1 MRGILDYPICFE
13 EDFSNL
19 AQVMREEGL
28 ADRKI
33 CIVTDSNVGP
43 LYEAPV
49 KKALSEVSSDIS
61 VFTFEAGEKNKNL
74 DTVSSLYQALI
85 SNGLDRKSL
94 LVALGGGVVGDL
106 TGFGAATYLRGI
118 DFIQVPTT
126 LLAQVD
132 SSVGGKTGVD
142 FQQYKNMVG
151 AFHQPRL
158 VYMNMSTLSSLPA
171 EQFACGMGE
180 ILKTGLIC
188 DEEFFRFVCREQ
200 KEIKKLDMKR
210 IARMVRRCCEIKAG
224 VVERDPK
231 EQGERALLNLGHT
244 VGHAVEKL
252 KNFTLL
258 HGQCVGA
265 GLVAAAYL
273 SMKRGLLTE
282 EEYQEIRQGCADY
295 DLPVHV
301 DGLIPEEVLL
311 ATKKDKKMEQGHIKF
326 ILMDGIGKSFI
337 DKTVTDEELL
347 ILYSGDNFMIS
358 RVNHHQKMSPGKCLA
373 GDIFLMILLVAAD
386 QVAKWLS
393 YLYLKGQLS
402 ISLIPGVLELHYL
415 YPENRGIAFGM
426 FQGSVLFFA
435 IVSVLFLGV
444 ILYAWIRI
452 PKERFYLPLLTIA
465 TVLAAGALGNF
476 IDRFFRGYVID
487 FIYFSLIDFPVFNLA
502 DIYVV
507 ASGIFLILFVCTKYR
522 DDDFSF
528 LNIKR

>member
-1 MRGILDYPICFE
+1 MTETKLLVKREGDFHYPICFE
-13 EDFSNL
+13 ENFSNL
-19 AQVMREEGL
+19 AQAMRAEGL
-28 ADRKI
+28 VDRKI

-43 LYEAPV
+43 LYESAV
-49 KKALSEVSSDIS
+49 EEVLRKVSSDIS

-74 DTVSSLYQALI
+74 DTVSSLYQTLI
-85 SNGLDRKSL
+85 QNGLDRKSI

-118 DFIQVPTT
+118 DFIQIPTT

-151 AFHQPRL
+151 AFHQPKL
-158 VYMNMSTLSSLPA
+158 VYMNLSTLTTLPA

-188 DEEFFRFVCREQ
+188 DGEFFRFVCREQ
-200 KEIKKLDMKR
+200 ESIKALDMKL
-210 IARMVRRCCEIKAG
+210 IAAMVRRCCEIKAG

-273 SMKRGLLTE
+273 SMKRGLLNE
-282 EEYQEIRQGCADY
+282 QEYQEICRGCADY
-295 DLPVHV
+295 DLPIHV
-301 DGLIPEEVLL
+301 DGLIPQDVLA

-337 DKTVTDEELL
+337 DKTVTDAE
-347 ILYSGDNFMIS
+347 M
-358 RVNHHQKMSPGKCLA
+358 
-373 GDIFLMILLVAAD
+373 
-386 QVAKWLS
+386 LS
-393 YLYLKGQLS
+393 CIQEITL
-402 ISLIPGVLELHYL
+402 
-415 YPENRGIAFGM
+415 
-426 FQGSVLFFA
+426 
-435 IVSVLFLGV
+435 
-444 ILYAWIRI
+444 
-452 PKERFYLPLLTIA
+452 
-465 TVLAAGALGNF
+465 
-476 IDRFFRGYVID
+476 
-487 FIYFSLIDFPVFNLA
+487 
-502 DIYVV
+502 
-507 ASGIFLILFVCTKYR
+507 
-522 DDDFSF
+522 
-528 LNIKR
+528 

>member
-1 MRGILDYPICFE
+1 MTETKLLVKREGDFHYPICFE
-13 EDFSNL
+13 ENFSNL
-19 AQVMREEGL
+19 AQVMKAEGL
-28 ADRKI
+28 VDRKI

-43 LYEAPV
+43 LYESAV
-49 KKALSEVSSDIS
+49 EEVLRKVSSDIS

-74 DTVSSLYQALI
+74 DTVSSLYQTLI
-85 SNGLDRKSL
+85 QNGLDRKSL

-118 DFIQVPTT
+118 DFIQIPTT

-151 AFHQPRL
+151 AFHQPKL
-158 VYMNMSTLSSLPA
+158 VYMNLSTLTTLPA

-188 DEEFFRFVCREQ
+188 DGEFFRFVCREQ
-200 KEIKKLDMKR
+200 ESIKALDMKL
-210 IARMVRRCCEIKAG
+210 IAAMVRRCCEIKAG

-273 SMKRGLLTE
+273 SMKRGLLNE
-282 EEYQEIRQGCADY
+282 QEYQEICRGCADY
-295 DLPVHV
+295 DLPIHV
-301 DGLIPEEVLL
+301 DGLIPQDVLA

-337 DKTVTDEELL
+337 DKTVTDAE
-347 ILYSGDNFMIS
+347 M
-358 RVNHHQKMSPGKCLA
+358 
-373 GDIFLMILLVAAD
+373 
-386 QVAKWLS
+386 LS
-393 YLYLKGQLS
+393 CIQEITL
-402 ISLIPGVLELHYL
+402 
-415 YPENRGIAFGM
+415 
-426 FQGSVLFFA
+426 
-435 IVSVLFLGV
+435 
-444 ILYAWIRI
+444 
-452 PKERFYLPLLTIA
+452 
-465 TVLAAGALGNF
+465 
-476 IDRFFRGYVID
+476 
-487 FIYFSLIDFPVFNLA
+487 
-502 DIYVV
+502 
-507 ASGIFLILFVCTKYR
+507 
-522 DDDFSF
+522 
-528 LNIKR
+528 

>member
-1 MRGILDYPICFE
+1 MTETKLLVKREGDFHYPICFE
-13 EDFSNL
+13 ENFSNL
-19 AQVMREEGL
+19 AQAIREEGL
-28 ADRKI
+28 MDRKI

-43 LYEAPV
+43 LYESAV
-49 KKALSEVSSDIS
+49 EEALRKVSSDIS

-74 DTVSSLYQALI
+74 DTVSSLYQELI
-85 SNGLDRKSL
+85 QNGLDRKSL

-118 DFIQVPTT
+118 DFIQIPTT

-158 VYMNMSTLSSLPA
+158 VYMNLSTLTTLPA

-188 DEEFFRFVCREQ
+188 DGEFFRFVCREQ
-200 KEIKKLDMKR
+200 ESIKALDMKL
-210 IARMVRRCCEIKAG
+210 IAAMVRRCCEIKAG

-273 SMKRGLLTE
+273 SMKRGLLNE
-282 EEYQEIRQGCADY
+282 QEYQEICRGCADY
-295 DLPVHV
+295 DLPIHV
-301 DGLIPEEVLL
+301 DGLIPRDVLA

-326 ILMDGIGKSFI
+326 ILMDGIGKSLI
-337 DKTVTDEELL
+337 DKTVTDAE
-347 ILYSGDNFMIS
+347 M
-358 RVNHHQKMSPGKCLA
+358 
-373 GDIFLMILLVAAD
+373 
-386 QVAKWLS
+386 LS
-393 YLYLKGQLS
+393 CIQEITL
-402 ISLIPGVLELHYL
+402 
-415 YPENRGIAFGM
+415 
-426 FQGSVLFFA
+426 
-435 IVSVLFLGV
+435 
-444 ILYAWIRI
+444 
-452 PKERFYLPLLTIA
+452 
-465 TVLAAGALGNF
+465 
-476 IDRFFRGYVID
+476 
-487 FIYFSLIDFPVFNLA
+487 
-502 DIYVV
+502 
-507 ASGIFLILFVCTKYR
+507 
-522 DDDFSF
+522 
-528 LNIKR
+528 

>member
-1 MRGILDYPICFE
+1 MTETKLLVKREGDFHYPICFE
-13 EDFSNL
+13 ENFSNL
-19 AQVMREEGL
+19 AQAIREEGL
-28 ADRKI
+28 MDRKI

-43 LYEAPV
+43 LYESAV
-49 KKALSEVSSDIS
+49 EEALRKVSSDIS

-74 DTVSSLYQALI
+74 DTVSSLYQELI
-85 SNGLDRKSL
+85 QNGLERKSL

-118 DFIQVPTT
+118 DFIQIPTT

-158 VYMNMSTLSSLPA
+158 VYMNLSTLTTLPA

-188 DEEFFRFVCREQ
+188 DGEFFRFVCREQ
-200 KEIKKLDMKR
+200 ESIKALDMKL
-210 IARMVRRCCEIKAG
+210 IAAMVRRCCEIKAG

-273 SMKRGLLTE
+273 SMKRGLLNE
-282 EEYQEIRQGCADY
+282 QEYQEICRGCADY
-295 DLPVHV
+295 DLPIHV
-301 DGLIPEEVLL
+301 DGLIPQDVLA

-337 DKTVTDEELL
+337 DKTVTDAE
-347 ILYSGDNFMIS
+347 M
-358 RVNHHQKMSPGKCLA
+358 
-373 GDIFLMILLVAAD
+373 
-386 QVAKWLS
+386 LS
-393 YLYLKGQLS
+393 CIQEITL
-402 ISLIPGVLELHYL
+402 
-415 YPENRGIAFGM
+415 
-426 FQGSVLFFA
+426 
-435 IVSVLFLGV
+435 
-444 ILYAWIRI
+444 
-452 PKERFYLPLLTIA
+452 
-465 TVLAAGALGNF
+465 
-476 IDRFFRGYVID
+476 
-487 FIYFSLIDFPVFNLA
+487 
-502 DIYVV
+502 
-507 ASGIFLILFVCTKYR
+507 
-522 DDDFSF
+522 
-528 LNIKR
+528 

>member
-1 MRGILDYPICFE
+1 MTETKLLVKREGDFHYPICFE
-13 EDFSNL
+13 ENFSNL
-19 AQVMREEGL
+19 AQVMKAEGL
-28 ADRKI
+28 VDRKI

-43 LYEAPV
+43 LYESAV
-49 KKALSEVSSDIS
+49 EEVLRKVSSDIS

-85 SNGLDRKSL
+85 QNGLDRKSL

-118 DFIQVPTT
+118 DFIQIPTT

-151 AFHQPRL
+151 AFHQPKL
-158 VYMNMSTLSSLPA
+158 VYMNLSTLTTLPA

-188 DEEFFRFVCREQ
+188 DGEFFRFVCREQ
-200 KEIKKLDMKR
+200 ESIKALDMKL
-210 IARMVRRCCEIKAG
+210 IAAMVRRCCEIKAG

-273 SMKRGLLTE
+273 SMKRGLLNE
-282 EEYQEIRQGCADY
+282 QEYQEICRGCADY
-295 DLPVHV
+295 DLPIHV
-301 DGLIPEEVLL
+301 DGLIPQDVLA

-337 DKTVTDEELL
+337 DKTVTDAE
-347 ILYSGDNFMIS
+347 M
-358 RVNHHQKMSPGKCLA
+358 
-373 GDIFLMILLVAAD
+373 
-386 QVAKWLS
+386 LS
-393 YLYLKGQLS
+393 CIQEITL
-402 ISLIPGVLELHYL
+402 
-415 YPENRGIAFGM
+415 
-426 FQGSVLFFA
+426 
-435 IVSVLFLGV
+435 
-444 ILYAWIRI
+444 
-452 PKERFYLPLLTIA
+452 
-465 TVLAAGALGNF
+465 
-476 IDRFFRGYVID
+476 
-487 FIYFSLIDFPVFNLA
+487 
-502 DIYVV
+502 
-507 ASGIFLILFVCTKYR
+507 
-522 DDDFSF
+522 
-528 LNIKR
+528 

>member
-1 MRGILDYPICFE
+1 MTETKLLVKREGDFHYPICFE
-13 EDFSNL
+13 ENFSNL
-19 AQVMREEGL
+19 AQAMRAEGL
-28 ADRKI
+28 VDRKI

-43 LYEAPV
+43 LYESAV
-49 KKALSEVSSDIS
+49 EEVLRKVSSDIS

-74 DTVSSLYQALI
+74 DTVSSLYQTLI
-85 SNGLDRKSL
+85 QNGLDRKSI

-118 DFIQVPTT
+118 DFIQIPTT

-151 AFHQPRL
+151 AFHQPKL
-158 VYMNMSTLSSLPA
+158 VYMNLSTLTTLPA

-188 DEEFFRFVCREQ
+188 DGEFFRFVCREQ
-200 KEIKKLDMKR
+200 ESIKALDMKLV
-210 IARMVRRCCEIKAG
+210 AAMVRRCCEIKAG

-273 SMKRGLLTE
+273 SMKRGLLNE
-282 EEYQEIRQGCADY
+282 QEYQEICRGCADY
-295 DLPVHV
+295 DLPIHV
-301 DGLIPEEVLL
+301 DGLIPQDVLA

-337 DKTVTDEELL
+337 DKTVTDAE
-347 ILYSGDNFMIS
+347 M
-358 RVNHHQKMSPGKCLA
+358 
-373 GDIFLMILLVAAD
+373 
-386 QVAKWLS
+386 LS
-393 YLYLKGQLS
+393 CIQEITL
-402 ISLIPGVLELHYL
+402 
-415 YPENRGIAFGM
+415 
-426 FQGSVLFFA
+426 
-435 IVSVLFLGV
+435 
-444 ILYAWIRI
+444 
-452 PKERFYLPLLTIA
+452 
-465 TVLAAGALGNF
+465 
-476 IDRFFRGYVID
+476 
-487 FIYFSLIDFPVFNLA
+487 
-502 DIYVV
+502 
-507 ASGIFLILFVCTKYR
+507 
-522 DDDFSF
+522 
-528 LNIKR
+528 

>member
-1 MRGILDYPICFE
+1 MTETKLLVKREGDFHYPICFE
-13 EDFSNL
+13 ENFSNL
-19 AQVMREEGL
+19 AQAIREEGL
-28 ADRKI
+28 MDRKI

-43 LYEAPV
+43 LYESAV
-49 KKALSEVSSDIS
+49 EEVLRKVSSDIS

-74 DTVSSLYQALI
+74 DTVSSLYQELI
-85 SNGLDRKSL
+85 QNGLDRKSL

-118 DFIQVPTT
+118 DFIQIPTT

-158 VYMNMSTLSSLPA
+158 VYMNLSTLTTLPA

-188 DEEFFRFVCREQ
+188 DGEFFRFVCREQ
-200 KEIKKLDMKR
+200 ESIKALDMKL
-210 IARMVRRCCEIKAG
+210 IAAMVRRCCEIKAG

-273 SMKRGLLTE
+273 SMKRGLLNE
-282 EEYQEIRQGCADY
+282 QEYQEICRGCADY
-295 DLPVHV
+295 DLPIHV
-301 DGLIPEEVLL
+301 NGLIPRDVLA

-337 DKTVTDEELL
+337 DKTVTDAE
-347 ILYSGDNFMIS
+347 M
-358 RVNHHQKMSPGKCLA
+358 
-373 GDIFLMILLVAAD
+373 
-386 QVAKWLS
+386 LS
-393 YLYLKGQLS
+393 CIQEITL
-402 ISLIPGVLELHYL
+402 
-415 YPENRGIAFGM
+415 
-426 FQGSVLFFA
+426 
-435 IVSVLFLGV
+435 
-444 ILYAWIRI
+444 
-452 PKERFYLPLLTIA
+452 
-465 TVLAAGALGNF
+465 
-476 IDRFFRGYVID
+476 
-487 FIYFSLIDFPVFNLA
+487 
-502 DIYVV
+502 
-507 ASGIFLILFVCTKYR
+507 
-522 DDDFSF
+522 
-528 LNIKR
+528 

>member
-1 MRGILDYPICFE
+1 MTETKLLVKREGDFHYPICFE
-13 EDFSNL
+13 ENFSNL
-19 AQVMREEGL
+19 AQAMRAEGL
-28 ADRKI
+28 VDRKI

-43 LYEAPV
+43 LYESAV
-49 KKALSEVSSDIS
+49 EEVLRKVSSDIS

-74 DTVSSLYQALI
+74 DTVSSLYQTLI
-85 SNGLDRKSL
+85 QNGLDRKSL

-118 DFIQVPTT
+118 DFIQIPTT

-151 AFHQPRL
+151 AFHQPKL
-158 VYMNMSTLSSLPA
+158 VYMNLSTLTTLPA

-188 DEEFFRFVCREQ
+188 DGEFFRFVCREQ
-200 KEIKKLDMKR
+200 ESIKALDMKL
-210 IARMVRRCCEIKAG
+210 IAAMVRRCCEIKAV

-273 SMKRGLLTE
+273 SMKRGLLNE
-282 EEYQEIRQGCADY
+282 QEYQEICRGCADY
-295 DLPVHV
+295 DLPIHV
-301 DGLIPEEVLL
+301 DGLIPQDVLA

-337 DKTVTDEELL
+337 DKTVTDAE
-347 ILYSGDNFMIS
+347 M
-358 RVNHHQKMSPGKCLA
+358 
-373 GDIFLMILLVAAD
+373 
-386 QVAKWLS
+386 LS
-393 YLYLKGQLS
+393 CIQEITL
-402 ISLIPGVLELHYL
+402 
-415 YPENRGIAFGM
+415 
-426 FQGSVLFFA
+426 
-435 IVSVLFLGV
+435 
-444 ILYAWIRI
+444 
-452 PKERFYLPLLTIA
+452 
-465 TVLAAGALGNF
+465 
-476 IDRFFRGYVID
+476 
-487 FIYFSLIDFPVFNLA
+487 
-502 DIYVV
+502 
-507 ASGIFLILFVCTKYR
+507 
-522 DDDFSF
+522 
-528 LNIKR
+528 

>member
-1 MRGILDYPICFE
+1 MTETKLLVKREGDFHYPSCFE
-13 EDFSNL
+13 ENFSNL
-19 AQVMREEGL
+19 AQAIREEGL
-28 ADRKI
+28 MDRKI

-43 LYEAPV
+43 LYESAV
-49 KKALSEVSSDIS
+49 EEALRKVSSDIS

-74 DTVSSLYQALI
+74 DTVSSLYQELI
-85 SNGLDRKSL
+85 QNGLDRKSL

-118 DFIQVPTT
+118 DFIQIPTT

-158 VYMNMSTLSSLPA
+158 VYMNLNTLTTLPA

-188 DEEFFRFVCREQ
+188 DGEFFRFVCREQ
-200 KEIKKLDMKR
+200 ESIKALDMKL
-210 IARMVRRCCEIKAG
+210 IAAMVRRCCEIKAG

-273 SMKRGLLTE
+273 SMKRGLLNE
-282 EEYQEIRQGCADY
+282 QEYQEICRGCADY
-295 DLPVHV
+295 DLPIHV
-301 DGLIPEEVLL
+301 DGLIPQDVLA

-337 DKTVTDEELL
+337 DKTVTDAE
-347 ILYSGDNFMIS
+347 M
-358 RVNHHQKMSPGKCLA
+358 
-373 GDIFLMILLVAAD
+373 
-386 QVAKWLS
+386 LS
-393 YLYLKGQLS
+393 CIQEITL
-402 ISLIPGVLELHYL
+402 
-415 YPENRGIAFGM
+415 
-426 FQGSVLFFA
+426 
-435 IVSVLFLGV
+435 
-444 ILYAWIRI
+444 
-452 PKERFYLPLLTIA
+452 
-465 TVLAAGALGNF
+465 
-476 IDRFFRGYVID
+476 
-487 FIYFSLIDFPVFNLA
+487 
-502 DIYVV
+502 
-507 ASGIFLILFVCTKYR
+507 
-522 DDDFSF
+522 
-528 LNIKR
+528 